1 MGINKAILLGN
12 VGRDPE
18 LKTLPSG
25 VRLATFSLA
34 TTDRRSK
41 DENGNPRTE
50 WHNLVAWDGLAEVV
64 ERYVTKGKQL
74 YVEGQIR
81 TRTYEKDGQ
90 KKWFTEVHIREMEML
105 GGRGGGGGGGAGG
118 GGDGGGGDGG
128 GGGGGGGDGGGGEAP
143 REDYGAVAQGFPDDA
158 DDVPF

>member
-18 LKTLPSG
+18 IKSLPSG
-25 VRLATFSLA
+25 MRLATFSLA

-50 WHNLVAWDGLAEVV
+50 WHNIVAWDRMVDVV
-64 ERYVTKGKQL
+64 ENYVTKGKQL
-74 YVEGQIR
+74 YIEGQIR
-81 TRTYEKDGQ
+81 TRKYEVDGQ
-90 KKWFTEVHIREMEML
+90 TKYRTEVHIREMELL
-105 GGRGGGGGGGAGG
+105 GGRSSSGGSGQ
-118 GGDGGGGDGG
+118 DTQ
-128 GGGGGGGDGGGGEAP
+128 
-143 REDYGAVAQGFPDDA
+143 DYGGVGQSFPDDA

>member
-25 VRLATFSLA
+25 VRIATFSLA

-50 WHNLVAWDGLAEVV
+50 WHNLVAWDKLAEVV

-74 YVEGQIR
+74 YIEGQMRTRKYEVEGVTKYR
-81 TRTYEKDGQ
+81 TEI
-90 KKWFTEVHIREMEML
+90 HIREMEML
-105 GGRGGGGGGGAGG
+105 GGRGGGGGG
-118 GGDGGGGDGG
+118 
-128 GGGGGGGDGGGGEAP
+128 AP
-143 REDYGAVAQGFPDDA
+143 REDYGEVAQGFPDDA

>member
-1 MGINKAILLGN
+1 MGINKVILLGN

-81 TRTYEKDGQ
+81 TRSYEKDGQ

-105 GGRGGGGGGGAGG
+105 GSR
-118 GGDGGGGDGG
+118 
-128 GGGGGGGDGGGGEAP
+128 GGGGGDGGGAP
-143 REDYGAVAQGFPDDA
+143 REDHGAVAQGFPDDA

>member
-105 GGRGGGGGGGAGG
+105 GSR
-118 GGDGGGGDGG
+118 
-128 GGGGGGGDGGGGEAP
+128 GGGGGDGGGAP
-143 REDYGAVAQGFPDDA
+143 REDHGAVAQGFPDDA

>member
-18 LKTLPSG
+18 IKSLPSG
-25 VRLATFSLA
+25 MRLATFSLA

-50 WHNLVAWDGLAEVV
+50 WHNIVAWDRMVDVIEN
-64 ERYVTKGKQL
+64 YVTKGKQL
-74 YVEGQIR
+74 YIEGQIR
-81 TRTYEKDGQ
+81 TRKYEVDGVT
-90 KKWFTEVHIREMEML
+90 KYRTEVHIREMELL
-105 GGRGGGGGGGAGG
+105 GGRSSGGS
-118 GGDGGGGDGG
+118 
-128 GGGGGGGDGGGGEAP
+128 GESAQ
-143 REDYGAVAQGFPDDA
+143 DYGAVGQNFPDDA

>member
-18 LKTLPSG
+18 VKSLPSG
-25 VRLATFSLA
+25 MRLATFSLA

-50 WHNLVAWDGLAEVV
+50 WHNIVAWDRLVDVV
-64 ERYVTKGKQL
+64 ENYVTKGKQL
-74 YVEGQIR
+74 YIEGQIR
-81 TRTYEKDGQ
+81 TRKYEVDGQ
-90 KKWFTEVHIREMEML
+90 TKYRTEVHVRELEL
-105 GGRGGGGGGGAGG
+105 LGGGGRPSSGGA
-118 GGDGGGGDGG
+118 DRDTQ
-128 GGGGGGGDGGGGEAP
+128 DH
-143 REDYGAVAQGFPDDA
+143 GAVGQSFPDDA